1 VARRAAWRGLAA
13 ASAAT
18 NILGKSLTARDRP
31 HDKVPGARQLNR
43 APRTT
48 SFPSGHAASAAAFA
62 TGVALE
68 KPSLAAPVIIAAAAV
83 GASRVVTGMHYP
95 SDVLAGFTIGAAA
108 GALTL
113 RWWPRRPPV
122 PAAAI
127 RPPRGA
133 PAVPS
138 GEDLVLAVN
147 RSAGTTSAKLVRRLR
162 AERLLDRIDA
172 PHLARVRAARAAAR
186 ERAWEAGAAPERGG
200 ELRIDFDATISIAH
214 RTGTERGGHLEE
226 DIRIPPAAGLLDRPE
241 VAGGEALAGLL
252 RAGNA
257 GSNTAT
263 DHVTVMTMALA

>member
-62 TGVALE
+62 TGVARE

-113 RWWPRRPPV
+113 RWWPRRPRF
-122 PAAAI
+122 
-127 RPPRGA
+127 RPQR
-133 PAVPS
+133 S
-138 GEDLVLAVN
+138 G
-147 RSAGTTSAKLVRRLR
+147 
-162 AERLLDRIDA
+162 
-172 PHLARVRAARAAAR
+172 P
-186 ERAWEAGAAPERGG
+186 
-200 ELRIDFDATISIAH
+200 
-214 RTGTERGGHLEE
+214 RGGHL
-226 DIRIPPAAGLLDRPE
+226 RCPAAKTSSWR
-241 VAGGEALAGLL
+241 
-252 RAGNA
+252 
-257 GSNTAT
+257 
-263 DHVTVMTMALA
+263 

>member
-1 VARRAAWRGLAA
+1 VDRGGFRIAGDRRQVARRAAWRGLAA
-13 ASAAT
+13 GSAAT

-133 PAVPS
+133 PAVPR

-226 DIRIPPAAGLLDRPE
+226 DIRIPPAAGLFGP
-241 VAGGEALAGLL
+241 AGGRGRGGAG
-252 RAGNA
+252 RPAAGRQR
-257 GSNTAT
+257 GQ
-263 DHVTVMTMALA
+263 

>member
-1 VARRAAWRGLAA
+1 MRNMIAAFDRAAVRRIRETDSRLLDLVMPRLSRLANRGLPWIGVASVLRATGDRWARRAAWRGLAA

-18 NILGKSLTARDRP
+18 NILGKSLTAQDRP
-31 HDKVPGARQLNR
+31 HDKAGARQLNR
-43 APRTT
+43 APRTS

-95 SDVLAGFTIGAAA
+95 SEVLAGFTIGAAA

-162 AERLLDRIDA
+162 AERLLDRIDT

-186 ERAWEAGAAPERGG
+186 ERA
-200 ELRIDFDATISIAH
+200 
-214 RTGTERGGHLEE
+214 
-226 DIRIPPAAGLLDRPE
+226 
-241 VAGGEALAGLL
+241 
-252 RAGNA
+252 
-257 GSNTAT
+257 
-263 DHVTVMTMALA
+263 

>member
-83 GASRVVTGMHYP
+83 GASWVVTGVHYP
-95 SDVLAGFTIGAAA
+95 SDILAGFTIGAAA

-138 GEDLVLAVN
+138 GEDLGLAVN

-214 RTGTERGGHLEE
+214 RTGTEHGGHLEE
-226 DIRIPPAAGLLDRPE
+226 DIRPTRCWPFWTGRRS
-241 VAGGEALAGLL
+241 
-252 RAGNA
+252 RAGRRWPA
-257 GSNTAT
+257 CCGPAT
-263 DHVTVMTMALA
+263 RAVTPPLTT

>member
-43 APRTT
+43 APGTT

-62 TGVALE
+62 TGVAPE
-68 KPSLAAPVIIAAAAV
+68 KPNLAAPVIIAAAAV
-83 GASRVVTGMHYP
+83 GASWVVTGVHYP

-127 RPPRGA
+127 RPPRGH
-133 PAVPS
+133 
-138 GEDLVLAVN
+138 
-147 RSAGTTSAKLVRRLR
+147 LR
-162 AERLLDRIDA
+162 C
-172 PHLARVRAARAAAR
+172 
-186 ERAWEAGAAPERGG
+186 
-200 ELRIDFDATISIAH
+200 
-214 RTGTERGGHLEE
+214 
-226 DIRIPPAAGLLDRPE
+226 PAAKTSSWR
-241 VAGGEALAGLL
+241 
-252 RAGNA
+252 
-257 GSNTAT
+257 
-263 DHVTVMTMALA
+263 

>member
-1 VARRAAWRGLAA
+1 MARRAAWRGLAA

-62 TGVALE
+62 TGMALE

-83 GASRVVTGMHYP
+83 GASWVVTGVHYP
-95 SDVLAGFTIGAAA
+95 SAVLAGFTIGAAA

-200 ELRIDFDATISIAH
+200 ELRIDFERHDQH
-214 RTGTERGGHLEE
+214 RPQNWNRTRRPPGRRHSDSTRCWPFGPAGGRGRGGAG
-226 DIRIPPAAGLLDRPE
+226 RPAAGRQR
-241 VAGGEALAGLL
+241 GQ
-252 RAGNA
+252 
-257 GSNTAT
+257 
-263 DHVTVMTMALA
+263 